1 MWCVIGACFVLL
13 EITCFLSTKKF
24 ITTLFTLL
32 NILCKNK
39 LPITLY
45 WHSVNFGTF
54 PWKEFFKALE
64 FFQIP
69 VPMASFLILL
79 YKKINIWFSSLPF
92 PLFYCTSY
100 TANFKVCAIHF
111 WFLKCQTYFLFFFDK
126 FQYNFIVLFFY
137 SSSNSCGHYTNK
149 KTLQHLI

>member
-1 MWCVIGACFVLL
+1 MWCVIGACFVLI

-24 ITTLFTLL
+24 ITTLFMLL

-54 PWKEFFKALE
+54 PWKEFLKALE

-69 VPMASFLILL
+69 VPMASFLIIL
-79 YKKINIWFSSLPF
+79 YKKINIWFSSYPF
-92 PLFYCTSY
+92 HYSIVHHIQQILRSVLFSSDFSSVKLIFY
-100 TANFKVCAIHF
+100 
-111 WFLKCQTYFLFFFDK
+111 FFDK

-137 SSSNSCGHYTNK
+137 SSSNICGHYTNK